1 MKGGHYNGVERNSHM
16 TIYSDREE
24 YETINH
30 HHHQGRRSPTIDGD
44 APYSDQYSQI
54 LNS

>member
-1 MKGGHYNGVERNSHM
+1 MKGGRFNGGERNSHM

-30 HHHQGRRSPTIDGD
+30 HHQGRRSPTMDGD

>member
-1 MKGGHYNGVERNSHM
+1 MKGGRFNGGERNSHM

-30 HHHQGRRSPTIDGD
+30 HQGRRSPTMDGD